1 MLNCPPHSL
10 YSFIIPPKAYLSM
23 NVPSGAL
30 SIVDPWYSWGHHF
43 QMSPAQELP
52 RRLMTCS
59 HERIGKLPG
68 WLRRSLS
75 AQWVQLR
82 AQAAVSVEALPQG
95 LADLSLQCDHFSSL
109 PSSSALTGQQWSL
122 APIIITEFRCIRQP
136 DGSLCFNNDAVS
148 YQSTEIISVAD
159 LF

>member
-10 YSFIIPPKAYLSM
+10 YSFIIPPKAYLSI

-109 PSSSALTGQQWSL
+109 PSSSAPYW
-122 APIIITEFRCIRQP
+122 A
-136 DGSLCFNNDAVS
+136 AVVIG
-148 YQSTEIISVAD
+148 THHHNWVSVHQATWWFA
-159 LF
+159 LFQ